1 MTEECVV
8 ELTWWRTW
16 PDRQFDFSAADGDLR
31 VGRVT
36 MVGERG
42 NKWQWYMYAL
52 VGKRHATVS
61 GLADEIVP
69 RFPGACRHGELGRV
83 AERRHRHALSVLIL
97 KSGSFYA
104 FASRVR
110 RQKRWM
116 LARMSSAVLVQRKGF
131 GSALVASM

>member
-1 MTEECVV
+1 MTEERVV

-42 NKWQWYMYAL
+42 NCKWQWYMYAL

-61 GLADEIVP
+61 GLADDREE
-69 RFPGACRHGELGRV
+69 ACRAVEDSYRAFRERVGMGPWPGGRTPPQT
-83 AERRHRHALSVLIL
+83 RT
-97 KSGSFYA
+97 
-104 FASRVR
+104 SRVD
-110 RQKRWM
+110 QSN
-116 LARMSSAVLVQRKGF
+116 A
-131 GSALVASM
+131 

>member
-61 GLADEIVP
+61 GLADDREE
-69 RFPGACRHGELGRV
+69 ACRAVEDSYRAFRERVGMGTWPGGRTPPQT
-83 AERRHRHALSVLIL
+83 RT
-97 KSGSFYA
+97 
-104 FASRVR
+104 SRVD
-110 RQKRWM
+110 QSN
-116 LARMSSAVLVQRKGF
+116 A
-131 GSALVASM
+131 